1 MNKSIAI
8 IGGTGFIGVNL
19 ANFFFAKGYSVRVT
33 GRNRIEEGKL
43 VSSKINVRYFDILDS
58 RKLLDSVEGYEYIVW
73 LVSNLIPN
81 SSLDTLVDDFNY
93 NIRPLITLLENS
105 NKLGSLKKFVFMSS
119 GGTIYGDSLGKTYLN
134 ESSTLSPISSYG
146 FSKLLSENYIEFL
159 SRNYSFQTI
168 ILRPSNVYGLHQNL
182 NKPQGIIGFAFDS
195 IIKNKEIIL
204 YNEGRVT
211 RDFIHVDD
219 LANALFKCLE
229 TDSILNQVSV
239 YNVGS
244 NIGLTIAEILQ
255 MLTEITKKDL
265 MIKYMPARPIDCNYN
280 VLDINKIQN
289 ELHWV
294 PEIPLKVGLEN
305 MWSWILKKNGDI
317 VLENKN

>member
-8 IGGTGFIGVNL
+8 IGGTGFIGMNL
-19 ANFFFAKGYSVRVT
+19 ANYFFAKGYSVRVT
-33 GRNRIEEGKL
+33 GRNSIVEGKL
-43 VSSKINVRYFDILDS
+43 VSSKITVIYFDILDS
-58 RKLLDSVEGYEYIVW
+58 QKLLDSVEGCEYIVW

-93 NIRPLITLLENS
+93 NIKPLITLLENS
-105 NKLGSLKKFVFMSS
+105 NKLDSLKKFVFMSS
-119 GGTIYGDSLGKTYLN
+119 GGTIYGNSLDNTSFN
-134 ESSTLSPISSYG
+134 ESSKLSPISSYG

-159 SRNYSFQTI
+159 SRNYRFKTI

-219 LANALFKCLE
+219 LAKALFRCLE
-229 TDSILNQVSV
+229 TETIFSQVSI

-244 NIGLTIAEILQ
+244 NLGLTIAELLQ
-255 MLTEITKKDL
+255 LLSEITKKDL
-265 MIKYMPARPIDCNYN
+265 VIKYMPARPIDCNYN
-280 VLDINKIQN
+280 VLDISKIQKDLN
-289 ELHWV
+289 WF
-294 PEIPLKVGLEN
+294 PEISLKEGLES
-305 MWSWILKKNGDI
+305 MWSWIHRKNGEI
-317 VLENKN
+317 IRK